1 VAQSTGSWPKP
12 PWRLRGASLGFT
24 GSLQKGN
31 AVPTLV
37 QLFTD
42 PISLAF
48 FALFGG
54 VWGVE
59 ALFPARR
66 LPPIPGHRLRGVAAL
81 LVYFLISSYLPL
93 VVGPWLA
100 PFKVAEL
107 TFLGTWGGGL
117 AAFLVYQLVAYAY
130 HRSLHRFDGLF
141 RAVHQMHHSAERLD
155 VASAFLFGPLD
166 MIGWTLVS
174 TIALSIAGIT
184 PGATVVFLLAGA
196 FVSTFQHANLR
207 TPRWLGYLIQ
217 RPESH
222 SYHHARGVHAQN
234 YADLPLIDLLFG
246 TFVNPREFADH
257 TGYYDGASA
266 RVREM
271 LLFCDVSTPREDVST
286 PRESAAVLS
295 QGRLAAL
302 AERATQRTEAPP
314 VLSGR

>member
-1 VAQSTGSWPKP
+1 MA
-12 PWRLRGASLGFT
+12 ALGGEPRFHT
-24 GSLQKGN
+24 DSLQKGN

-42 PISLAF
+42 PISLTF

-66 LPPIPGHRLRGVAAL
+66 LPTIPGHRLRGVATL
-81 LVYFLISSYLPL
+81 LIYFLISSYLPL

-100 PFKVAEL
+100 LFKVADL
-107 TFLGTWGGGL
+107 TFLGTWRGGA
-117 AAFLVYQLVAYAY
+117 AAFLVYQLLAYAY
-130 HRSLHRFDGLF
+130 HRSLHHFDGLF

-166 MIGWTLVS
+166 MIGWTLIS
-174 TIALSIAGIT
+174 TVALSIAGIT
-184 PGATVVFLLAGA
+184 PGATVVFLLGGA

-222 SYHHARGVHAQN
+222 SHHHARGVHAQN

-257 TGYYDGASA
+257 TGYYDGASG
-266 RVREM
+266 RVADM
-271 LLFCDVSTPREDVST
+271 LLLRDVST
-286 PRESAAVLS
+286 PRESGSVLS

-302 AERATQRTEAPP
+302 AERTTQCAEAPP

>member
-1 VAQSTGSWPKP
+1 VAEDAMAAA
-12 PWRLRGASLGFT
+12 RGRPRFHWDSL
-24 GSLQKGN
+24 LKGN

-48 FALFGG
+48 FGLFAGL
-54 VWGVE
+54 WLVE

-66 LPPIPGHRLRGVAAL
+66 LPTIPGHRLRGVTAL
-81 LVYFLISSYLPL
+81 LVYFLISSYLPF

-100 PFKVAEL
+100 PLKVADL
-107 TFLGTWGGGL
+107 TFLGAWGGGL
-117 AAFLVYQLVAYAY
+117 AAFLVYQLFAYAY
-130 HRSLHRFDGLF
+130 HWSLHRFEGLF

-174 TIALSIAGIT
+174 TVALSIAGIT
-184 PGATVVFLLAGA
+184 PEATVVFLLGGA

-207 TPRWLGYLIQ
+207 TPRWLGYVIQ

-222 SYHHARGVHAQN
+222 SHHHARGVHAHN
-234 YADLPLIDLLFG
+234 YADLPLIDLIFG
-246 TFVNPREFADH
+246 TFVNPREFADN

-266 RVREM
+266 RVTEM
-271 LLFCDVSTPREDVST
+271 LLLRDVST
-286 PRESAAVLS
+286 PRESGAVLS

-302 AERATQRTEAPP
+302 AERTTQGTEAPP